1 MGSPLLLLPPSPRSL
16 YSAKPIYTYIVRTL
30 DWNSSSRISAMMDD
44 HKNIGEGICKQFCNR
59 AFNITAYI
67 NEHILGGWWMC
78 ELPHS

>member
-1 MGSPLLLLPPSPRSL
+1 MDSPLLLLPPSPRSL

-30 DWNSSSRISAMMDD
+30 ELKNLSYDD